1 LKKKFHIIIIAFL
14 FSSVLWVSI
23 TLTEEYYT
31 TYQVPLRVVNTPYGY
46 TLASELPSEISVKIK
61 GIGWRLTGIGIG
73 SESFFNVSARND
85 SGRIVANLFANLVE
99 NPWLSSD
106 VSVIDISP
114 DTVSFIVE
122 RITSKKLKVV
132 PDVDLTF
139 RTGFGLASEVKVVPD
154 SVVVFGPKSLIA
166 NLNYISTRRANL
178 KALDNITKIKLPFN
192 NDMFSTN
199 NAVVEV
205 TLDVQRIVDKEFE
218 NIRVEVL
225 DMPDDRDVV
234 LLPNTIT
241 CLVVGGINVLGRLS
255 SLDFSAYVH
264 YRDVMLD
271 TLGTVAPELKAP
283 ENIEVI
289 SQKPDRLRYI
299 IRKFN

>member
-1 LKKKFHIIIIAFL
+1 M
-14 FSSVLWVSI
+14 
-23 TLTEEYYT
+23 
-31 TYQVPLRVVNTPYGY
+31 RVVNTPYGY
-46 TLASELPSEISVKIK
+46 TLASDLPSEISIKIK

-85 SGRIVANLFANLVE
+85 SGRIAANLYANLVE

-114 DTVSFIVE
+114 DTVSFMVE

-132 PDVDLTF
+132 PDIDITF
-139 RTGFGLASEVKVVPD
+139 RTGFGLASEVKVIPD

-166 NLNYISTRRANL
+166 NLHSIKTRKVNL
-178 KALDNITKIKLPFN
+178 KTLDNLTKIKLPFN
-192 NDMFSTN
+192 NDMLSTN
-199 NAVVEV
+199 TAVVEA
-205 TLDVQRIVDKEFE
+205 TLDVQRIVDKEIE

-225 DMPDDRDVV
+225 DVPEDRDVV
-234 LLPNTIT
+234 LLPNTIN

-255 SLDFSAYVH
+255 SSDFSAYVH
-264 YRDVMLD
+264 YRDVLLD
-271 TLGTVAPELKAP
+271 TIGTVAPELTTP
-283 ENIEVI
+283 ENVEII

-299 IRKFN
+299 IKKFN

>member
-1 LKKKFHIIIIAFL
+1 MKKKIHIIVIAFL
-14 FSSVLWVSI
+14 FSSILWISI

-46 TLASELPSEISVKIK
+46 TLASDLPSEISIKIK

-85 SGRIVANLFANLVE
+85 SGRIAANLYANLVE

-114 DTVSFIVE
+114 DTVSFMVE

-132 PDVDLTF
+132 PDIDITF
-139 RTGFGLASEVKVVPD
+139 RTGFGLASEVKVIPD

-166 NLNYISTRRANL
+166 NLHSIKTRKVNL
-178 KALDNITKIKLPFN
+178 KTLDNLTKIKLPFN
-192 NDMFSTN
+192 NDMLSTN
-199 NAVVEV
+199 TAVVEA
-205 TLDVQRIVDKEFE
+205 TLDVQRIVDKEIE

-225 DMPDDRDVV
+225 DVPEDRDVV
-234 LLPNTIT
+234 LLPNTIN

-255 SLDFSAYVH
+255 SSDFSAYVH
-264 YRDVMLD
+264 YRDVLLD
-271 TLGTVAPELKAP
+271 TIGTVAPELTTP
-283 ENIEVI
+283 ENVEII

-299 IRKFN
+299 IKKFN